1 MLTQDDI
8 VVMAREGDM
17 IDYLVWMHYRRL
29 DVLPQVLQANRHL
42 ARLSAD
48 DMLRLPDGTP
58 VRMPALVDE
67 PQLRLVRLWS

>member
-1 MLTQDDI
+1 M
-8 VVMAREGDM
+8 R
-17 IDYLVWMHYRRL
+17 HYGRL
-29 DVLPQVLQANRHL
+29 DVLPLVLNANRAL
-42 ARLSAD
+42 ARLSSR

>member
-1 MLTQDDI
+1 MLTQEDAI
-8 VVMAREGDM
+8 VVAREGDM
-17 IDYLVWMHYRRL
+17 IDDLVWRHYGRL
-29 DVLPQVLQANRHL
+29 DVLPLVLNANRAL
-42 ARLSAD
+42 ARLSAR

>member
-29 DVLPQVLQANRHL
+29 DVLPQVLRANRHL